1 MSYKIYN
8 TWDFNIYL
16 DVTESAMMKARAQE
30 RYEVNKF
37 EWMKENLTSEDTFID
52 VGANKGDFTLQA
64 AQYCKK
70 VYSIEPHPNNI
81 YWLKESIQLNCF
93 PNVEVLEGCATNKN
107 EPVELYLGAKSGHHS
122 ITRNKGQSINVNG
135 FRLDDVISDTQL
147 VMKIDVEGAEK
158 LVLEGSQ
165 NLLNNV
171 RALLIDL
178 DSRDLEGVK
187 ALLPNHTLSKRNN
200 NDLLF
205 VR

>member
-1 MSYKIYN
+1 
-8 TWDFNIYL
+8 
-16 DVTESAMMKARAQE
+16 MKARSEE

-37 EWMKENLTSEDTFID
+37 EWMKDNLTSEDTFID
-52 VGANKGDFTLQA
+52 VGANKGDFTLHA

-70 VYSIEPHPNNI
+70 VYSVEPHFDNI
-81 YWLKESIQLNCF
+81 HWLKKSIELNCF
-93 PNVEVLEGCATNKN
+93 SNIEVLEGCATNKN

-122 ITRNKGQSINVNG
+122 ITRNKGQTINVNG
-135 FRLDDVISDTQL
+135 FRLDDVITDKQL

-165 NLLNNV
+165 SILDNV

-178 DSRDLEGVK
+178 DSRDLKGVE
-187 ALLPNHTLSKRNN
+187 ALLPKHTLLKKNN